1 MFDVACSCCGCGVR
15 GWVDA
20 YSVGNLV
27 LKATMLNPYLLCV
40 FGVVRSCYGC
50 GMCGWVDAYTA
61 GDLIFKAT
69 TLTTYL
75 LCEIGI
81 LVTVAVLSGW
91 VGEAMYI
98 LCTHV
103 HSCVVWL
110 VGHIFSNRS
119 CTQSN
124 DIDYLHAV

>member
-1 MFDVACSCCGCGVR
+1 MYIAVLCG
-15 GWVDA
+15 WLDT
-20 YSVGNLV
+20 YSVIDLV
-27 LKATMLNPYLLCV
+27 LKAM
-40 FGVVRSCYGC
+40 
-50 GMCGWVDAYTA
+50 
-61 GDLIFKAT
+61 
-69 TLTTYL
+69 TLTTYM

-103 HSCVVWL
+103 RSCVLWL
-110 VGHIFSNRS
+110 VGHVLSNRS

-124 DIDYLHAV
+124 HIDYLQYVLYLSHCSCVEWLGG